1 MEMGDGDGDGVGD
14 GECESNTR
22 QRARQFNLRKSR
34 RPEMVSEPENQ
45 MEGLQN
51 GGLGGE
57 EVDWSQVNGQCK

>member
-1 MEMGDGDGDGVGD
+1 MEMGDGGGDGDGD

-57 EVDWSQVNGQCK
+57 VGGLESS